1 MPDAA
6 TAPAP
11 RLSPERRA
19 AAERLFRSV
28 RPELE
33 ERFGALAGRDG
44 KPAGLR
50 WADMDFA
57 GEPIFVVAPTGRL
70 DALLPVTVRF
80 EPIPGGGM
88 EEVNA
93 ARLPRSAV
101 ALFHHRPGPWWLP
114 RWLPWSRGAWGTG
127 GRVLFNH
134 TPETA
139 AERIATVA

>member
-1 MPDAA
+1 MSDAA
-6 TAPAP
+6 TAPPP
-11 RLSPERRA
+11 RLSRKRRT

-33 ERFGALAGRDG
+33 ERFRALAGRDG

-50 WADMDFA
+50 WVEVQFS
-57 GEPIFVVAPTGRL
+57 GEPTFVTAPDGRL
-70 DALLPVTVRF
+70 DALLPVVVQF
-80 EPIPGGGM
+80 EPIPGGGV

-101 ALFHHRPGPWWLP
+101 ALFHHRPAPWWAS
-114 RWLPWSRGAWGTG
+114 WSAGMWGTG

-139 AERIATVA
+139 AERVAAGH